1 MDERTQAVLG
11 PSWRT
16 EQGRGAAGGVAAAGS
31 LRCPHEGEGPPAV
44 LRRQLHCHRR
54 EGTEMHCQPEGGG
67 CPRPPAMA
75 SCAANWGWGVLPGEG
90 GSWSYT
96 PLERLLPAASQQPPP
111 PPLLVYK
118 LHWRSSLSPPH
129 AMHPSFSVLGFS
141 PQYEDKDGAVLQS
154 LRTREWTN
162 PLRCHQ
168 INTHL
173 VLHVC
178 GLSHQVCP

>member
-90 GSWSYT
+90 GSWSC
-96 PLERLLPAASQQPPP
+96 PEREGAGHTLLWRGCCLLLPSGPHH
-111 PPLLVYK
+111 PLF
-118 LHWRSSLSPPH
+118 LSINFTGEVVCLPH
-129 AMHPSFSVLGFS
+129 MQCIHPSLFWGF
-141 PQYEDKDGAVLQS
+141 
-154 LRTREWTN
+154 
-162 PLRCHQ
+162 PLSMR
-168 INTHL
+168 IKM
-173 VLHVC
+173 VPFYRV
-178 GLSHQVCP
+178 